1 MMGYTVI
8 PAADVKKIPEGNAV
22 IVDVRTPL
30 EHQTQRLLRPHEHMP
45 LDQLNP
51 RDFMLRRGLDPETPV
66 YLLCRGGTRARA
78 AAEKFVADGCRNVY
92 VIEGGIVACE
102 GCGVAVSTGAAAAS
116 AGTKT
121 ISLERQVRIAAGA
134 LVVAGAVLGYFLSP
148 AFYLLSLMVGAGL
161 VYAGVTDRCGMALV
175 LTKAPWNKTTNAGSC
190 GITGATDSNKPAG
203 GCA

>member
-1 MMGYTVI
+1 MSGYTVI
-8 PAADVKKIPEGNAV
+8 PAADVKKIPDAHAV

-45 LDQLNP
+45 LDQLDP
-51 RDFMLRRGLDPETPV
+51 RDFMLRRGLDREAPI

-78 AAEKFVADGCRNVY
+78 AAEKFMTAGYPNVH

-102 GCGVAVSTGAAAAS
+102 GCGVEVSTGATGAT
-116 AGTKT
+116 AGTKS

-134 LVVAGAVLGYFLSP
+134 LVVTGAALGYLLSP
-148 AFYLLSLMVGAGL
+148 VFYLLSLMVGAGL
-161 VYAGVTDRCGMALV
+161 VYSGVTDRCGMALV
-175 LTKAPWNKTTNAGSC
+175 LTKAPWNKTANAGSC
-190 GITGATDSNKPAG
+190 GITGVTDSNKSAG

>member
-1 MMGYTVI
+1 MSGYTVI
-8 PAADVKKIPEGNAV
+8 PAADVKKIPDANAV

-45 LDQLNP
+45 LDLLNP
-51 RDFMLRRGLDPETPV
+51 KDFMLRRGLDRETPV

-78 AAEKFVADGCRNVY
+78 AAEKFIAAGYPNVH

-102 GCGVAVSTGAAAAS
+102 GCGVEVSSAQAGAAT
-116 AGTKT
+116 GTKI

-134 LVVAGAVLGYFLSP
+134 LVVVGSILGYFLSP
-148 AFYLLSLMVGAGL
+148 AFYLLSLLVGAGL
-161 VYAGVTDRCGMALV
+161 VYAGITDRCGMALV
-175 LTKAPWNKTTNAGSC
+175 LTKAPWNKAAAAGACSIIAAP
-190 GITGATDSNKPAG
+190 GPKSPG